1 MEPNDSAAA
10 ESPNETV
17 ILLRLP
23 PELLENISAL
33 LPNSDIKSLR
43 QACSGLCKLVHL
55 RLTRVFLSPDPRN
68 IKVFRAIAE
77 HDDHRHAI
85 REIIY
90 DDARLK
96 TSWLT
101 THLRTDEQQQSPG
114 TATEEDEEE
123 LTPWER
129 YRLRTE
135 PPVRRPPRERD
146 GPNTPEEKRL
156 RAERGAQ
163 HWFRT
168 TSLRNHDELAR
179 RRGRD
184 DPRLPQ
190 HAARDALLAQQPRWE
205 RCWPLYASL
214 ARRQLRAVESG
225 ADEAALAYGLARFPN
240 LARVTVTPA
249 AHGFLHAPLYQTPV
263 IRALPAG
270 FNYAVPRGWPC
281 VALASLADTSAWV
294 PDADTTPAQV
304 AAVRSCWRGL
314 RLVLRQ
320 LAEEIEVQ
328 RQQLVVPELVMD
340 VHGLNAG
347 LNPHMFAQATTPD
360 YAHLQT
366 ILAQPG
372 FRRLDLPLMLGG
384 LVVERWACL
393 ANGFFRGLLA
403 KARDLE
409 HFRLA
414 GDAEESRSVTVPV
427 GSTKH
432 CPLARVLPVSRWKR
446 LRHFGL
452 YRIPVQVDDLL
463 AVLASLPESLRSVE
477 LSFLLF
483 ADKDA
488 TGYRGL
494 LEDMRTRLRWH
505 ERQSVYRPKVLIGLP
520 VTGAKQ
526 PGRGIWLGKE
536 ISAFLY
542 GDGPN
547 PFATSASVA
556 TYGMGV
562 MKDEF
567 EPEYER
573 PHVDHAEMIR
583 LGYHAPQAGDDQDQ
597 PAA

>member
-135 PPVRRPPRERD
+135 PPRSACAPSAAPST
-146 GPNTPEEKRL
+146 G
-156 RAERGAQ
+156 
-163 HWFRT
+163 
-168 TSLRNHDELAR
+168 SAR
-179 RRGRD
+179 
-184 DPRLPQ
+184 
-190 HAARDALLAQQPRWE
+190 
-205 RCWPLYASL
+205 
-214 ARRQLRAVESG
+214 LRAVESG

-249 AHGFLHAPLYQTPV
+249 AHGFLHAPLYQTPM

-340 VHGLNAG
+340 VHGLNTG

-414 GDAEESRSVTVPV
+414 GDAEEGPSATVPA

-452 YRIPVQVDDLL
+452 YRIPVQVNDLL
-463 AVLASLPESLRSVE
+463 AVLTSLPESLRSVE

-494 LEDMRTRLRWH
+494 LEEMRTRLRWH

-520 VTGAKQ
+520 VMGAKQ

-573 PHVDHAEMIR
+573 PHVDHAEMVR
-583 LGYHAPQAGDDQDQ
+583 LGYHAPLAGDDQDQ